1 MGHRSRRC
9 TDLPV
14 RDAPAHDIGVLSGK
28 GGARHWTR
36 TSDLSRV
43 KYRRAHMVLLVAMR
57 IIVVAVMAFV
67 FFMWWLV
74 MLS

>member
-1 MGHRSRRC
+1 
-9 TDLPV
+9 
-14 RDAPAHDIGVLSGK
+14 
-28 GGARHWTR
+28 
-36 TSDLSRV
+36 
-43 KYRRAHMVLLVAMR
+43 VLLVAMR

>member
-1 MGHRSRRC
+1 
-9 TDLPV
+9 
-14 RDAPAHDIGVLSGK
+14 
-28 GGARHWTR
+28 
-36 TSDLSRV
+36 
-43 KYRRAHMVLLVAMR
+43 MVLLVAMG

>member
-1 MGHRSRRC
+1 
-9 TDLPV
+9 
-14 RDAPAHDIGVLSGK
+14 
-28 GGARHWTR
+28 
-36 TSDLSRV
+36 
-43 KYRRAHMVLLVAMR
+43 MVLLVAMR